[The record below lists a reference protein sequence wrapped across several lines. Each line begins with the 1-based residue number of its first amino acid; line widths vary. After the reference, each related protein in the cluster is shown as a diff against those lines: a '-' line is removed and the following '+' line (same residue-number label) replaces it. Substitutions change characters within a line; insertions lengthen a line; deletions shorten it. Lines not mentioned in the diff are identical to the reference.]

1 MWVLYILGYYAAP
14 VFTTALK
21 LPEIKIIK
29 VVTFNMNPMFI
40 KVILNSFIFAMA
52 TFCTGPTEKFG
63 IIGINKS
70 SGQFMFT
77 AATLMKSNRQL
88 TS

>member
-1 MWVLYILGYYAAP
+1 MGTIYTRVNAAP
-14 VFTTALK
+14 VFITVLK
-21 LPEIKIIK
+21 LSEIKIIK
-29 VVTFNMNPMFI
+29 VVTFNMNPMLI

-52 TFCTGPTEKFG
+52 TFCTGPTGEFG

-77 AATLMKSNRQL
+77 AVTLMKSNRQL